1 MDPARRMITELEL
14 RANLGAVQHKGS
26 AQDQEEEPGMADRK
40 VVAKQDGIF
49 RTNAEPF
56 EPPDN
61 PLPTADPA
69 IAPMRRPC
77 MERGCQYRSRAL
89 VYGGWLLAV
98 LDLFAN
104 VAIVHDWV
112 QVSRAQAA
120 AIVER
125 DALRAEL
132 AVRQAPRPPA
142 VVVPA
147 PPPARPVP
155 ARPRPRPK
163 SVSDVPPP
171 VPESEKWWNR

>member
-1 MDPARRMITELEL
+1 
-14 RANLGAVQHKGS
+14 
-26 AQDQEEEPGMADRK
+26 MADRK
-40 VVAKQDGIF
+40 FVAKQEDIF
-49 RTNAEPF
+49 RTNESF

-69 IAPMRRPC
+69 VAPMRRPC

-98 LDLFAN
+98 LDLLAN
-104 VAIVHDWV
+104 VAILHDWV

-132 AVRQAPRPPA
+132 AVRQAPRPPVVA
-142 VVVPA
+142 VPG
-147 PPPARPVP
+147 PPPAEPGRV
-155 ARPRPRPK
+155 RPRPRPE
-163 SVSDVPPP
+163 SVSDMPPP